1 MMIDKEKSI
10 LSESGECCVG
20 KFSARNLGRMSEYS
34 RVVVLKTSNSAILN
48 SWRQISTVS
57 SIDILNA

>member
-48 SWRQISTVS
+48 SS